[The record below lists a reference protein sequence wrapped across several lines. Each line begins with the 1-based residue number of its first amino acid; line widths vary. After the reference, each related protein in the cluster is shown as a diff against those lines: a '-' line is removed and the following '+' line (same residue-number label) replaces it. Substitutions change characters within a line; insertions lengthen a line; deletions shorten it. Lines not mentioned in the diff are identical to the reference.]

1 MAAGALAA
9 NTRAFSTVPEDQ
21 SPYGKLLAASY
32 RLGMDSRPAVN
43 ETAATTVVRHAAAG
57 ELSQTMARCQAALAA
72 AEESV
77 QRAHA
82 TLATAEELL
91 RRARG
96 LQNRLREL
104 KATRTQAA

>member
-1 MAAGALAA
+1 
-9 NTRAFSTVPEDQ
+9 
-21 SPYGKLLAASY
+21 
-32 RLGMDSRPAVN
+32 
-43 ETAATTVVRHAAAG
+43 
-57 ELSQTMARCQAALAA
+57 MARCQAALAA